1 MKTISYLSLLHDVL
15 DLLVLRL
22 QILVGLGQVGEPPLV
37 LVVPAHNYV
46 FLLISGHL
54 IEPIVYLTYCGIFAA
69 C

>member
-37 LVVPAHNYV
+37 LVVPADSMY
-46 FLLISGHL
+46 FR
-54 IEPIVYLTYCGIFAA
+54 
-69 C
+69 